1 MVYVLIRLIFL
12 SKTIVSSMNLN
23 RIFQTFYPNNRITWY
38 TFTAEISAR
47 VCQLYKIGDQ
57 FLIDTVNEG
66 LRGMHKIGIFMYYK
80 FTIVAALVGAHPE
93 IWSQGGLNV
102 KFITKTHNS
111 HKKFC
116 FSSLS
121 TLEFDDIQIFQLP
134 RIFTINGIS
143 FYKLVLYRFFTNSGM
158 LFQMYTS
165 YPIKTY
171 LFEFIDAPFSFK
183 RDHKTIQLLS
193 KTYLRTISQILHICK
208 KPVRTELLCKFSI
221 FCLIFHR
228 Y

>member
-1 MVYVLIRLIFL
+1 MGLQLYLLSDHKPIYVVPTRVLFLIDLDYTYDILFFRTTSYFGWIRASMVYVLIRLIFL

-102 KFITKTHNS
+102 EFITKTHNS
-111 HKKFC
+111 REKFC

-143 FYKLVLYRFFTNSGM
+143 FYKLS
-158 LFQMYTS
+158 S
-165 YPIKTY
+165 I
-171 LFEFIDAPFSFK
+171 
-183 RDHKTIQLLS
+183 
-193 KTYLRTISQILHICK
+193 
-208 KPVRTELLCKFSI
+208 SI
-221 FCLIFHR
+221 FHKFRYVIPNVHLIPH
-228 Y
+228 